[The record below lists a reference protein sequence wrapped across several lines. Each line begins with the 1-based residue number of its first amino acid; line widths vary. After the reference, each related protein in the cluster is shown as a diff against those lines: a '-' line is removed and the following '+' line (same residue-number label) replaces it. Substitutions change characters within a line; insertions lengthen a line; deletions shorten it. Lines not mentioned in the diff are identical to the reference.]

1 MMKVI
6 LQENVDNLGYV
17 GDILDVANGYARNY
31 LLPYKKALEA
41 NPRNVK
47 ALEHAKRVTGHKA
60 KQMEQ
65 GLKGEAEKLSGVS
78 LTFPVQTGKD
88 DKLFGSITSKDIEEG
103 LLAEGFEVDRRKIQL
118 PQTLKELGTSTVDI
132 KLFRDVTAQITV
144 TLVKKGGGAQA
155 VEGDSS
161 EEAET
166 SETSEPQ
173 ETDTESSDTTE
184 PPE

>member
-6 LQENVDNLGYV
+6 LQENVGNLGYV

-31 LLPYKKALEA
+31 LLPYKMALEA

-60 KQMEQ
+60 KQLEQ
-65 GLKGEAEKLSGVS
+65 GMKGEAEKLSGVS

-103 LLAEGFEVDRRKIQL
+103 LLVEGFAVDRRKIQL
-118 PQTLKELGTSTVDI
+118 PQSLKELGTSTVDI

-144 TLVKKGGGAQA
+144 TLVKRGGDAQA
-155 VEGDSS
+155 VQGESS
-161 EEAET
+161 EETET
-166 SETSEPQ
+166 SETFEP
-173 ETDTESSDTTE
+173 EEIDTESSDTPDSE
-184 PPE
+184 E